1 MNATVGVGALS
12 VYERQ
17 VMGTPLRVAVYDGWS
32 DDYKKELVRRV
43 ADLYEFATGVME
55 APITEAYTV
64 ILTPKTIDGLDI
76 RTFGTSHGQGRVM
89 WPPTTDR
96 WIAVTEQMMYR
107 WLRYAPFRMELARR
121 EDMWFVD
128 GAAVYYALLGT
139 YETGIAESI
148 TPYLD
153 EAYRQYNSTR
163 LTQYTGGVVPATLY
177 AKSTPGMRALRMQ
190 WGLMLAHFIDE
201 SIVQATDDAADLRH
215 VLRRGFQQRKNVDLA
230 KITKESTGLDI
241 GHLHSTVIE
250 PSDPPQ
256 TPMWYRETHP
266 PGTRPRELPRTRGS
280 STAQDTLTLILT
292 GRTQSFLEACGC
304 KSNMSGGIT
313 RRATLLD
320 QIRQRR
326 DNALVIDSGDLFPDI
341 RDVPEMDDLTSTEI
355 DTYLESLVRMGY
367 GFAAIAGNEV
377 SYGPEFLKSKVR
389 NSPIPM
395 ISANVLHRGIPI
407 APPRIVLE
415 AGRHRFGFIG
425 LFQERVGI
433 QRSAFSDNTWD
444 VEIADPMSALRR
456 HLGDLRE
463 DADFV
468 GVVGG
473 LHTELVF

>member
-1 MNATVGVGALS
+1 
-12 VYERQ
+12 
-17 VMGTPLRVAVYDGWS
+17 
-32 DDYKKELVRRV
+32 
-43 ADLYEFATGVME
+43 ME

-256 TPMWYRETHP
+256 VGTPMWYRETHP

-304 KSNMSGGIT
+304 N
-313 RRATLLD
+313 RAGFPTL
-320 QIRQRR
+320 
-326 DNALVIDSGDLFPDI
+326 SEEFP
-341 RDVPEMDDLTSTEI
+341 EI
-355 DTYLESLVRMGY
+355 DLLVTTGHDY
-367 GFAAIAGNEV
+367 PSVHI
-377 SYGPEFLKSKVR
+377 L
-389 NSPIPM
+389 
-395 ISANVLHRGIPI
+395 
-407 APPRIVLE
+407 
-415 AGRHRFGFIG
+415 
-425 LFQERVGI
+425 
-433 QRSAFSDNTWD
+433 
-444 VEIADPMSALRR
+444 
-456 HLGDLRE
+456 LGW
-463 DADFV
+463 ADFEFNGSDV
-468 GVVGG
+468 RFSRSDPRSVCERMASAS
-473 LHTELVF
+473 TWR